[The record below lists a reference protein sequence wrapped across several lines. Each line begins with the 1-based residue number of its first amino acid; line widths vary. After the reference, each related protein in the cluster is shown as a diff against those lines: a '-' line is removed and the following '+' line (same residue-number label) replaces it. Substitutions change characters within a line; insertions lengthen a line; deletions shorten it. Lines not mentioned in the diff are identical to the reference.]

1 MIYVYSERFC
11 QKNFFLI
18 MFYGMSLWFGIIK
31 YSLDVYQSQIPVDQ
45 RDRLYYEDFI
55 SKGVKSE
62 PLLKR

>member
-1 MIYVYSERFC
+1 
-11 QKNFFLI
+11 